1 MSIITLKELEGH
13 RQKLSD
19 DFDELKK
26 NIGKL
31 QTDLITMKGNL
42 NALNC
47 AIQFASNLIQI
58 ADKKGEAHRI
68 STDETETSERPV
80 KRKVKKKKD
89 EKI

>member
-31 QTDLITMKGNL
+31 
-42 NALNC
+42 
-47 AIQFASNLIQI
+47 
-58 ADKKGEAHRI
+58 
-68 STDETETSERPV
+68 
-80 KRKVKKKKD
+80 
-89 EKI
+89 

>member
-1 MSIITLKELEGH
+1 
-13 RQKLSD
+13 
-19 DFDELKK
+19 
-26 NIGKL
+26 
-31 QTDLITMKGNL
+31 MKGNL